1 MNGPDRTALIAL
13 LRQAR
18 RPWAA
23 YSERL
28 ERGEKPLDILEREL
42 AETDAGQT
50 RLVGGDAEGLLTAAG
65 ADLETWRREGF
76 ALVTVLDAGYP
87 INLRLVHDRPPIL
100 FMAGELQKTDR
111 LSLAVVGSRRASVQ
125 GLERARA
132 LSRHLAKEGYT
143 VFSGLAAGVDAAAH
157 RAALAAAGR
166 TVAVIGTGLRHS
178 YPPENAEL
186 QRDLATGTA
195 VVSQFWPDTP
205 PGRHRFPMRN
215 SVMSGL
221 ALGTAIVEASV
232 TSGARIQ
239 ARLALAHGRPVFL
252 TRELL
257 RQAWAQDLA
266 ARPGV
271 HVYTVPDEVTSALAH
286 DAETG
291 VLTA

>member
-13 LRQAR
+13 LRQTR
-18 RPWAA
+18 RPWPL

-28 ERGEKPLDILEREL
+28 EQGEKPLEILEREL

-50 RLVGGDAEGLLTAAG
+50 SLIGGDAEALLTAA
-65 ADLETWRREGF
+65 AAELETWQREGF
-76 ALVTVLDAGYP
+76 ALITVLDAGYP
-87 INLRLVHDRPPIL
+87 INLRFVHDRPPIL
-100 FMAGELQKTDR
+100 FVAGELKETDHR
-111 LSLAVVGSRRASVQ
+111 SLAVVGSRRPSTA

-132 LSRHLAKEGYT
+132 LSHHLAKEGST
-143 VFSGLAAGVDAAAH
+143 VVSGLASGVDTAAH

-186 QRDLATGTA
+186 QRELVRDTA

-205 PGRHRFPMRN
+205 PGRHSFPMRN
-215 SVMSGL
+215 GVMSGL

-239 ARLALAHGRPVFL
+239 ARRALAHGRPVFL
-252 TRELL
+252 ARELL
-257 RQAWAQDLA
+257 RQAWAQELA

-271 HVYTVPDEVTSALAH
+271 HVYAVPDEVTSALAR
-286 DAETG
+286 DTETG
-291 VLTA
+291 LLTA